1 MMFQREKRM
10 TIMRKMG
17 KKGMRNS
24 RKVLAKEVL
33 LKMRTMRR
41 RSTMR
46 MTPNMSTL
54 TPFLPNVGLG
64 ASRLNRMNRSPP
76 W

>member
-1 MMFQREKRM
+1 M

-24 RKVLAKEVL
+24 RKMLTKEVL
-33 LKMRTMRR
+33 LKTRAMRRRRTMRTM
-41 RSTMR
+41 
-46 MTPNMSTL
+46 PNLLTL
-54 TPFLPNVGLG
+54 TPPLPNIGLG
-64 ASRLNRMNRSPP
+64 ASRLNRMNRNPL